1 MEPSSASLFEVKP
14 IDREFYT
21 QRLQSFLPTCII
33 DIHTHVWLN
42 QFQSKQTPEQLRA
55 VTWPHRVALDNSVE
69 DLMET

>member
-42 QFQSKQTPEQLRA
+42 QFKRQNNFGLSPGPTA
-55 VTWPHRVALDNSVE
+55 WPWTIPWRI
-69 DLMET
+69 